1 MKKTKVYAIVRT
13 VGCDDFTEPE
23 GIYASK
29 ARADA
34 VCLDLNLESRYAVY
48 NVFEYELNMQELHH
62 LSSAVEQR
70 VDNALVSGSIPL
82 DGTKFLGVV

>member
-1 MKKTKVYAIVRT
+1 MKVYAIVGT

-23 GIYASK
+23 GIYASE
-29 ARADA
+29 ARAHA
-34 VCLDLNLESRYAVY
+34 ACAELNLEARYAEY

-82 DGTKFLGVV
+82 GGTKFLGVV